1 MSHPPSEHGAKDGF
15 ARAIA
20 MFNRAGSRSELVA
33 ALQAHLVELTQAHVM
48 QLMWQA
54 DGVTQSLFNNQPTLR
69 MPAGGEWLQLMA
81 RQTTEGGN
89 ISYLPMLVLGE
100 LRGWVALQSPQHIA
114 GASEVVE
121 HAGIALALLERQAA
135 QASASRE
142 LAMMNKIGQMLSTT
156 LHLEQLLP
164 NLAIVVRELIVA
176 DEFYIALIDQ
186 EVGDLGFAYLATHH
200 STLQPTHR
208 WAIDTGLTGQI
219 IRSGAPIVTDNYL
232 EECAKRGIQPFTP
245 PQLEYSSAWMGVP
258 LSHHDCVLGVMVASI
273 YRPQLRYTETDLH
286 VMASVAAQAAAA
298 VANAQLY
305 KQVQQQASQ
314 LSLINRIGR
323 TISATLDLQEVP
335 MLIMQELKA
344 ALDVEDGA
352 ILIEDQQTGEL
363 VVRYTWQPDQYTPL
377 PQETRLAAE
386 AMRQRLVCIA
396 NDLAHDAHP
405 AQLDHRQPTSPTRSL
420 LCAPL
425 VGRHQVAGVIQ
436 LRNKRNGS
444 FTQADAQLL
453 QSVAEQAVIALEN
466 AQLYANTDSALA
478 AHVADLEH
486 RNKQLTN
493 IVTIS
498 NLLRS
503 SNDVHEVS
511 QYIVATIQQMTGS
524 PRVVVGLVE
533 PDRQYVQ
540 ATAQIGLDPGYI
552 TPRRELRTPLS
563 TVQELLRGARQ
574 LGTLSYHLG
583 QHPLAPSMTNST
595 LLVLLDASGML
606 VGVINFDHVGSG
618 APLSQEL
625 LRELEIVANQAAIAV
640 VNARL
645 ANEQEQTVDRLT
657 ALNAL
662 SLAVTT
668 SQLSTDEIMQM
679 TVSGAIGTTN
689 GLGGGWSV
697 PDRDDS
703 PRRMVL
709 NLPNDSDTELMEY
722 LGALTAEY
730 VELSGAHVPT
740 ALAHAGVCSVVIVP
754 VRGAKLS
761 LGGMWIGYSEAGIAV
776 AEREMVVL
784 YAKTAG
790 AVLENLRLFDQVSA
804 AHDRLASILA
814 STAEGMLMATAQ
826 GRIAAANAALRQ
838 LLGLDDHS
846 LEGVLVSDLGR
857 RLPGPAA
864 QEQFGPISDAIL
876 RVAQG
881 EWTGREGEVN
891 LALPVARDLAWSVLP
906 VHSPTNQQPAALL
919 VVRDVTAERQ
929 TEKLRQDL
937 ANMIVHDLRA
947 PLTNMIVSNDLLLKQ
962 ISGPLT
968 AAQQRILE
976 IAGTSSQQMLDL
988 VNALLDIRRLEQRKL
1003 DLQRQPVELF
1013 EIVEAVFERLERLAG
1028 DRNIR
1033 LSNTTA
1039 PLPPVNVDLDLV
1051 RRVVQNLVDNAVKF
1065 SPRGQNVRVSGYVLP
1080 PHELPPDHEPGA
1092 WVVVGVA
1099 DQGKGVPESYR
1110 SVIFELFGQAPTGR
1124 GQGTGLGLAFCKL
1137 AVAAHGGKIW
1147 VEDGPDGGAVF
1158 RFTLPLA

>member
-1 MSHPPSEHGAKDGF
+1 MSYPPSEHGTKDGF

-20 MFNRAGSRSELVA
+20 MFNRAGSRAEIVA
-33 ALQAHLVELTQAHVM
+33 ALQAHLAELTQAHAM

-54 DGVTQSLFNNQPTLR
+54 DGVTQSLFSNQPTLR
-69 MPAGGEWLQLMA
+69 LPTGGEWLQLTA
-81 RQTTEGGN
+81 GQATEGGN
-89 ISYLPMLVLGE
+89 ISYVPMLVLGE
-100 LRGWVALQSPQHIA
+100 LRGWVALQSPQQL
-114 GASEVVE
+114 ASVAEIVE
-121 HAGIALALLERQAA
+121 HAGIALALVERQAA
-135 QASASRE
+135 QASAGRE

-156 LHLEQLLP
+156 LQLEQLLP
-164 NLAIVVRELIVA
+164 NLAIVVRELIAA

-186 EVGDLGFAYLATHH
+186 DVGDLGFAYL
-200 STLQPTHR
+200 STQHTMPQPTLR
-208 WAIDTGLTGQI
+208 WAVDTGLTGQI

-232 EECAKRGIQPFTP
+232 EECAQRGIQPFTP
-245 PQLEYSSAWMGVP
+245 PQLEYSYAWMGVP

-273 YRPQLRYTETDLH
+273 YKPQQHYTETDLH
-286 VMASVAAQAAAA
+286 VMSSVAAQAAAA

-305 KQVQQQASQ
+305 KQVQQQAGQ
-314 LSLINRIGR
+314 LALINRIGR

-352 ILIEDQQTGEL
+352 VLIEDQLTGEL
-363 VVRYTWQPDQYTPL
+363 VVRCTLQPDQHTPL
-377 PQETRLAAE
+377 PEGTRLAAE
-386 AMRQRLVCIA
+386 AMRLGQVCIV
-396 NDLAHDAHP
+396 NNV
-405 AQLDHRQPTSPTRSL
+405 AQDEQLYNGHISSVTHSL

-425 VGRHQVAGVIQ
+425 VGPHRVAGVIQ

-444 FTQADAQLL
+444 FTPADAQLL
-453 QSVAEQAVIALEN
+453 QSVAEQAAIALEN

-503 SNDVHEVS
+503 SNDVREVS
-511 QYIVATIQQMTGS
+511 QHIVAMIQQMTGS
-524 PRVVVGLVE
+524 PRVIIGLVE
-533 PDRQYVQ
+533 PEGQYVR
-540 ATAQIGLDPGYI
+540 ATAQIGLDPQYI
-552 TPRRELRTPLS
+552 SPRRELRIPLS

-574 LGTLSYHLG
+574 LGTMSYHLG
-583 QHPLAPSMTNST
+583 QHPLVPGMANST
-595 LLVLLDASGML
+595 LLVLLDANGLL
-606 VGVINFDHVGSG
+606 VGIINFDNVGSG
-618 APLSQEL
+618 APLSHEL

-645 ANEQEQTVDRLT
+645 ANEQEQTMDRLT

-668 SQLSTDEIMQM
+668 TQLSTDEIMQM
-679 TVSGAIGTTN
+679 TVRGAIGTTN

-697 PDRDDS
+697 PARDDS
-703 PRRMVL
+703 SRRMVL
-709 NLPNDSDTELMEY
+709 NLPNASHTELLEH
-722 LGALTAEY
+722 LGTITDDY
-730 VELSGAHVPT
+730 VELSGAQVPA
-740 ALAHAGVCSVVIVP
+740 ALAGAGVCSVVIVP
-754 VRGAKLS
+754 VRGAKLT
-761 LGGMWIGYSEAGIAV
+761 LGGMWIGYAEPRIAV

-814 STAEGMLMATAQ
+814 STTEGMLMATAQ
-826 GRIAAANAALRQ
+826 GRIAASNTALRQ
-838 LLGLDDHS
+838 LLGLCDDS
-846 LEGVLVSDLGR
+846 LEGELVVELGR

-864 QEQFGPISDAIL
+864 QEQFAPISEAIL
-876 RVAQG
+876 HVARG

-891 LALPVARDLAWSVLP
+891 LTLPVARDLAWSVLP
-906 VHSPTNQQPAALL
+906 VHSPHNQQAAALL
-919 VVRDVTAERQ
+919 VVRDVTTERQ

-1039 PLPPVNVDLDLV
+1039 PLPPVTVDLDLV

-1065 SPRGQNVRVSGYVLP
+1065 SPRGQDVRVSGYVLS
-1080 PHELPPDHEPGA
+1080 PHDLPPDHEPGA
-1092 WVVVGVA
+1092 WVVVDVA

-1110 SVIFELFGQAPTGR
+1110 SVIFELFSQAPTGR

-1147 VEDGPDGGAVF
+1147 VEDGPHGGAVF